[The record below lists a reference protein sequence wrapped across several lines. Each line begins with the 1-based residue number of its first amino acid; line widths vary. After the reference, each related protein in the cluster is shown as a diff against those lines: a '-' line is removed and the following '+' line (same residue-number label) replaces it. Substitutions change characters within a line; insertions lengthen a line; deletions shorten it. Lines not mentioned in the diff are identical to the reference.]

1 MPWVAFRR
9 NMEKEKG
16 KYTALAAQAFLHRQ
30 KSIQK
35 R

>member
-1 MPWVAFRR
+1 
-9 NMEKEKG
+9 MEKEKG